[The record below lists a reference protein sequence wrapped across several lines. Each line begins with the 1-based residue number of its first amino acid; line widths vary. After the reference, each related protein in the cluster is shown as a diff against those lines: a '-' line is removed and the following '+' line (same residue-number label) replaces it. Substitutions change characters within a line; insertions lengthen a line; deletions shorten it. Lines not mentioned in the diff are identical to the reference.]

1 MASSSTVETP
11 KTVEKCP
18 VCNQTVHKWQ
28 HMCFT
33 RGGDTTKATPDGD
46 ITHATCMSVRGQCP
60 SCYENVTAGMP
71 RQIFEGTYCHA
82 DMDCLGNRYD
92 SFYCVFC
99 GKDTPDCP
107 PDMLRIDVPGCIPG
121 RNSAHMSC
129 YLAAI
134 QNAAKKEMVAK
145 WEKYAKY
152 E

>member
-1 MASSSTVETP
+1 MASSSTIKP
-11 KTVEKCP
+11 LSTVEKCY
-18 VCNQTVHKWQ
+18 VCNLAVHEWQ
-28 HMCFT
+28 HSCCS
-33 RGGDTTKATPDGD
+33 RNHNTTKATPDGD
-46 ITHATCMSVRGQCP
+46 ITHATCMSVKGICLW
-60 SCYENVTAGMP
+60 CKKKVTAGMP
-71 RQIFEGTYCHA
+71 RQIAEGTYCHA